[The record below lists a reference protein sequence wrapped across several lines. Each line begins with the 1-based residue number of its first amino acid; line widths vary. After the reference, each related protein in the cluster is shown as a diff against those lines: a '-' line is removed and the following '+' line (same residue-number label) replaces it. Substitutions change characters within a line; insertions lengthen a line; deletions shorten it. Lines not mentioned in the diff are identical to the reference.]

1 MYSATDSK
9 IQENAKIDLPCW
21 LAEVLYA
28 PPGYLPPL
36 VIDADFSEYVEFEI
50 PIPFRRVV
58 LNALTASPTS
68 VDLRSQSGQFY
79 AFAEKIMNLYQAMKG
94 NAINVDYGIHL
105 TRNHKLNSRHCL
117 EYSRMLGPFF

>member
-1 MYSATDSK
+1 MYPATDCK

-28 PPGYLPPL
+28 PPGYLTPL
-36 VIDADFSEYVEFEI
+36 VIKTDFSEYVEFEI

-79 AFAEKIMNLYQAMKG
+79 AFAEKIMNLYEQWRE
-94 NAINVDYGIHL
+94 
-105 TRNHKLNSRHCL
+105 RN
-117 EYSRMLGPFF
+117 

>member
-1 MYSATDSK
+1 MYPATDGK

-28 PPGYLPPL
+28 PPGCVPPL
-36 VIDADFSEYVEFEI
+36 IVDADFSEYVEFEI

-79 AFAEKIMNLYQAMKG
+79 AFAEKITNLYEQEKG
-94 NAINVDYGIHL
+94 SNN
-105 TRNHKLNSRHCL
+105 
-117 EYSRMLGPFF
+117 